1 MRWFGSGTTVDRIRI
16 NDDQEWKVVEKRRT
30 AYRILYFVRSNIPHT
45 HLDKFYD
52 SRVVIVRLDEAKINT
67 RTFPFRLRFY
77 STLQLRQTASPVSR
91 KRVSEREREEEEN
104 GKHIEGARFEKY
116 RGKLKNRGRR
126 CEAKSDNS
134 VGFERSEFSGRLA
147 SLRKLLQFSSYIY
160 RTRPDRSELGA
171 RSSGNNAANR
181 V

>member
-1 MRWFGSGTTVDRIRI
+1 MTTKSGKSSKNEGRPTGFYISFDRILH
-16 NDDQEWKVVEKRRT
+16 T
-30 AYRILYFVRSNIPHT
+30 HT
-45 HLDKFYD
+45 HLGKFYD

-91 KRVSEREREEEEN
+91 KRVSERERVEEEN

>member
-1 MRWFGSGTTVDRIRI
+1 MTTKSGKSSKNEGRPTGFYISFDRILH
-16 NDDQEWKVVEKRRT
+16 T
-30 AYRILYFVRSNIPHT
+30 HT
-45 HLDKFYD
+45 HLGKFYD

-91 KRVSEREREEEEN
+91 KRVSEREREEEN

-116 RGKLKNRGRR
+116 RGKLKNRGKR